1 MTDALKLNVTDYLQL
16 KKELAQSN
24 SVIEADT
31 ILRQNTNFT
40 NYEERI
46 EFLNGMFRLNMQN
59 TSSTYDTYQA
69 ILTEIVK
76 NHRITNKQVVV

>member
-1 MTDALKLNVTDYLQL
+1 MTDALKLNVTDYLYL

-24 SVIEADT
+24 SVTEADI

-40 NYEERI
+40 TYEERI

-59 TSSTYDTYQA
+59 TSSTYDTYQT

-76 NHRITNKQVVV
+76 NHRITNKQVVI

>member
-1 MTDALKLNVTDYLQL
+1 MTDALKLNVTDYLHL

-24 SVIEADT
+24 SVTEADI

-40 NYEERI
+40 TYEERI
-46 EFLNGMFRLNMQN
+46 EFLNGMFRLNMPN

-69 ILTEIVK
+69 ILTEIVE
-76 NHRITNKQVVV
+76 NHRITNKQVVI